1 MDIIRDLC
9 LKRDGSIFIQT
20 LSAFICRIEFDKLC
34 SGVGISGSFMVE
46 MRKIVYMLE
55 VRRLL
60 AHSLP
65 KTDCSTCQE
74 RRSVLLMYV
83 NVWQQQNRNMMMM
96 MIMMV
101 MVMMMMVVIVV
112 MIPPVSISV
121 A

>member
-9 LKRDGSIFIQT
+9 LKEDGSIFIQT
-20 LSAFICRIEFDKLC
+20 LSAFICRKEFDKLC
-34 SGVGISGSFMVE
+34 SGVGISGGFMVE
-46 MRKIVYMLE
+46 MRKIVHMLE

-83 NVWQQQNRNMMMM
+83 NVWQQQNRNMMK
-96 MIMMV
+96 I
-101 MVMMMMVVIVV
+101 MMVVIVV